1 MKPWLS
7 AVAGVVTGYIVLAF
21 AVLWLRN
28 MCLPVS
34 AHEFKWQCAASFW
47 IVAAAYFGCACVA
60 SFFATR
66 RQVAVAVIAFA
77 VLFLGHTVLP
87 DLAIISFGKRW
98 YLNAYTLLFA
108 VIPATLGVAA
118 ALIARRQA
126 RLRPAR

>member
-7 AVAGVVTGYIVLAF
+7 AVAGVVPGYVVLAL
-21 AVLWLRN
+21 AVLWLSN

-34 AHEFKWQCAASFW
+34 AQEFKWQCGTSFW
-47 IVAAAYFGCACVA
+47 IVAAAYFGCAFVA
-60 SFFATR
+60 SFVAAR
-66 RQVAVAVIAFA
+66 WQVAVAITAFA
-77 VLFLGHTVLP
+77 LLFLGHALVP

-118 ALIARRQA
+118 ALVARRQA

>member
-7 AVAGVVTGYIVLAF
+7 TVAGVVTGYLVLAF

-34 AHEFKWQCAASFW
+34 AQEFKWQCAASSW

-60 SFFATR
+60 SFLAAR
-66 RQVAVAVIAFA
+66 WQLAVAISAFA
-77 VLFLGHTVLP
+77 VLFLGHAVLP

-108 VIPATLGVAA
+108 VIPATLGMAA

-126 RLRPAR
+126 WLRPSR

>member
-7 AVAGVVTGYIVLAF
+7 TVAGVVTGYIVLAF

-34 AHEFKWQCAASFW
+34 AQEFKWQCAASSW
-47 IVAAAYFGCACVA
+47 IVAAAYFGCACIA
-60 SFFATR
+60 SFFAAR
-66 RQVAVAVIAFA
+66 GQLAVAISAFA
-77 VLFLGHTVLP
+77 VLFLGHAALP

-126 RLRPAR
+126 WLRPSR

>member
-7 AVAGVVTGYIVLAF
+7 AVAGVVTGYLVLAL
-21 AVLWLRN
+21 AALWLRN

-34 AHEFKWQCAASFW
+34 AQEFKWQCAASFW
-47 IVAAAYFGCACVA
+47 IVAAAYFGCAFVA
-60 SFFATR
+60 SFLAAR
-66 RQVAVAVIAFA
+66 WQVTAGVIAFA
-77 VLFLGHTVLP
+77 VLFLGHALVP

-98 YLNAYTLLFA
+98 HLNAYTLLFA

-118 ALIARRQA
+118 ALIARRRA